1 MNVLII
7 GKNER
12 NKTLEQELSKQGA
25 GVQMLPSLED
35 VLRLKGCPGAFEV
48 TSKEGD
54 VQAEG
59 ILFTEAPALEAVLI
73 GEAET
78 LGLTNPDLM
87 ATLEAADSNI
97 VFLLDYCS
105 ETPEYL
111 TAKAL
116 KYALDLAGQNKQVV
130 FLSRFVKTSSDGV
143 EEIYRKARQ
152 AGVTFIKYEGIDCG
166 FQEEAFVVNVFDG
179 VFTTEISTKAL
190 VAAGKEVG
198 NAEAI
203 RTFRLAKTNGGYVN
217 GNKFFLDPVATS
229 RKGVFYLNPNLREVR
244 EMVPYII
251 SELRA
256 LADEPVS
263 YAEVEAEKCAFC
275 YSCYRVCVHG
285 ALEPDMENDAMKCV
299 DVACFGCGN
308 CAAICPGQAIT
319 MQGETASP
327 EKSGNRKVFCCENL
341 GLPMETI
348 PCGGRVGQDWI
359 AVALADYDEVLVAVC
374 ADDACR
380 HMVGGKRSCQLTE
393 AIGKLEIPD
402 KKIACVKASHAMKHV
417 LSEFLQEGVD

>member
-7 GKNER
+7 GENGLNEI
-12 NKTLEQELSKQGA
+12 LERELSGQGVD
-25 GVQMLPSLED
+25 VQRLSGLED
-35 VLRLKGCPGAFEV
+35 ILRLKGFPGAFEV
-48 TSKEGD
+48 ASKKGD
-54 VQAEG
+54 IQVEG
-59 ILFTEAPALEAVLI
+59 ILFTDAPALEAVQI

-78 LGLTNPDLM
+78 LGLASPDLM
-87 ATLEAADSNI
+87 ETLEATDSDI
-97 VFLLDYCS
+97 VFLLDYFS

-130 FLSRFVKTSSDGV
+130 FLSRFVKTSSDGM

-152 AGVTFIKYEGIDCG
+152 AGVSFIKYESIDCL
-166 FQEEAFVVNVFDG
+166 FEEDAFVVKAFDG
-179 VFTTEISTKAL
+179 VFTTEISTKNL

-229 RKGVFYLNPNLREVR
+229 RKGVFYLNQNLREVR
-244 EMVPYII
+244 EVVPYIV

-263 YAEVEAEKCAFC
+263 YAEVEADKCAFC

-299 DVACFGCGN
+299 EVACFGCGA

-319 MQGETASP
+319 MQGEAVFP

-341 GLPMETI
+341 GLSMETV
-348 PCGGRVGQDWI
+348 PCGGRVGQDWV
-359 AVALADYDEVLVAVC
+359 AGALADYDEVLVAVC
-374 ADDACR
+374 PDDACR
-380 HMVGGKRSCQLTE
+380 HMVGGKRSCQLTD
-393 AIGKLEIPD
+393 AIKKLDVPG
-402 KKIACVKASHAMKHV
+402 KKIACIKASHAMKHV